1 MTGANPYLVSRLQ
14 GFSGT
19 IFAEM
24 SALAVATGSINL
36 GQGFPD
42 ADGPELIKRA
52 ATRAIE
58 AGHNQYPPGIGIVEL
73 REAVAAHQ
81 KRFYGLDVDPAAEI
95 LITAGATEAI
105 AASLLALCDAGDEV
119 VMFEPYYDAY
129 AACTALA
136 GAQRRVVPLRAPDWS
151 FDPAALEAAVI
162 ERTRLVLV
170 NTPHNPTG
178 KVFSLA
184 ELEVIAAVCRRHDL
198 LAVTDEVYEHL
209 VYDGAHVSLASL
221 AGMAERTITIS
232 SAAKTFS
239 FTGWKIGWACASAEL
254 LAAVR
259 AAKQYLT
266 YVNGAPFQYAIAEGL
281 ERCDDYIAEAAVIL
295 RGKRDLLAEGLTRA
309 GFGVFASPGT
319 FFLTTDISALT
330 QEDSYSFCRSLPER
344 CGVVA
349 IPSSDFYDDPTS
361 GRQFVRWMF
370 SKRREVLEDAVDR
383 LGRLRT

>member
-136 GAQRRVVPLRAPDWS
+136 GAQRRVVPLRAPDLS

-170 NTPHNPTG
+170 
-178 KVFSLA
+178 K
-184 ELEVIAAVCRRHDL
+184 
-198 LAVTDEVYEHL
+198 
-209 VYDGAHVSLASL
+209 
-221 AGMAERTITIS
+221 
-232 SAAKTFS
+232 
-239 FTGWKIGWACASAEL
+239 
-254 LAAVR
+254 
-259 AAKQYLT
+259 
-266 YVNGAPFQYAIAEGL
+266 
-281 ERCDDYIAEAAVIL
+281 
-295 RGKRDLLAEGLTRA
+295 
-309 GFGVFASPGT
+309 
-319 FFLTTDISALT
+319 
-330 QEDSYSFCRSLPER
+330 
-344 CGVVA
+344 
-349 IPSSDFYDDPTS
+349 
-361 GRQFVRWMF
+361 
-370 SKRREVLEDAVDR
+370 SKRKAAPLAIETVELVARFARASFRVPPLTVVLPV
-383 LGRLRT
+383 